1 MKHEIT
7 MPVLSDTMQ
16 TGRLTRWNKSV
27 GEAVKKGDALA
38 EVETDKAIL
47 DVEAFQD
54 GYLAGPLAPVEQ
66 DIPVRSVIAWLV
78 DSREELGAAAENAAS
93 AKPAIAPSPASTA
106 AASPVLPPQNMAEP
120 APPPAV
126 PRAVPAAPSKAPV
139 APDGILASP
148 YARGLAQELGVELS
162 SLGKGPI
169 NSRAVLAAALR
180 GAAPEL
186 SAGPPYRI
194 ERLPGMRAAA
204 ARNMQDA
211 VSTPSFQ
218 ISAHIALTDL
228 HRQAKAARLS
238 LTLALARACALTVA
252 EDPWF
257 NHLWTPQGLAKRER
271 VDVAIA
277 VDTGDALLT
286 PVLRDMA
293 GRPINEL
300 AEDWRILLA
309 KIKKGRL
316 APEDYRGGTFYLSNL
331 GVFDVVHNFDAIVP
345 LGAAAILAVAA
356 SQADGGTEFT
366 LSCDHRVIF
375 GADAARFLQRLRD
388 RLADPS
394 WLSA

>member
-1 MKHEIT
+1 MKQEVI

-16 TGRLTRWNKSV
+16 TGRLVRWNKAV
-27 GEAVKKGDALA
+27 GDAVKKGDALA

-54 GYLAGPLAPVEQ
+54 GFLAGPLAPVDT

-78 DSREELGAAAENAAS
+78 DSKEELDTTSSASKTAAS
-93 AKPAIAPSPASTA
+93 GSIAQSATPAT
-106 AASPVLPPQNMAEP
+106 PVPKISQAT
-120 APPPAV
+120 PPPA
-126 PRAVPAAPSKAPV
+126 AAQESVPV
-139 APDGILASP
+139 APTEPSAPRAAADGVLASP
-148 YARGLAQELGVELS
+148 YARALAQELGVDLNL
-162 SLGKGPI
+162 LGTGPI
-169 NSRAVLAAALR
+169 DSRRVLATALR
-180 GAAPEL
+180 GPLPDL
-186 SAGPPYRI
+186 SAGPDYQI
-194 ERLPGMRAAA
+194 ERLSGVRAAA

-211 VSTPSFQ
+211 VQTPTFQ
-218 ISAHIALTDL
+218 IGARLPLSALQT
-228 HRQAKAARLS
+228 QAKGAKLS
-238 LTLALARACALTVA
+238 LTLVLARASALTVA

-286 PVLRDMA
+286 PVLRDA
-293 GRPINEL
+293 ARRPLKEL
-300 AEDWRILLA
+300 AEDWRILLG

-356 SQADGGTEFT
+356 TQADGSSECT

-375 GADAARFLQRLRD
+375 GADAARFLQRLRE
-388 RLADPS
+388 RISTPA
-394 WLSA
+394 WLDT

>member
-78 DSREELGAAAENAAS
+78 DSPEELGAAAENAAS

-106 AASPVLPPQNMAEP
+106 AAAPVLPPQNMAEP
-120 APPPAV
+120 APSPAV
-126 PRAVPAAPSKAPV
+126 PRAVPAAPSKAPA

-169 NSRAVLAAALR
+169 DSRAVLAAALR

-194 ERLPGMRAAA
+194 ERLPGIRAA
-204 ARNMQDA
+204 Q
-211 VSTPSFQ
+211 S
-218 ISAHIALTDL
+218 
-228 HRQAKAARLS
+228 
-238 LTLALARACALTVA
+238 
-252 EDPWF
+252 
-257 NHLWTPQGLAKRER
+257 
-271 VDVAIA
+271 
-277 VDTGDALLT
+277 
-286 PVLRDMA
+286 
-293 GRPINEL
+293 
-300 AEDWRILLA
+300 
-309 KIKKGRL
+309 
-316 APEDYRGGTFYLSNL
+316 
-331 GVFDVVHNFDAIVP
+331 
-345 LGAAAILAVAA
+345 
-356 SQADGGTEFT
+356 
-366 LSCDHRVIF
+366 
-375 GADAARFLQRLRD
+375 
-388 RLADPS
+388 
-394 WLSA
+394 

>member
-1 MKHEIT
+1 
-7 MPVLSDTMQ
+7 
-16 TGRLTRWNKSV
+16 
-27 GEAVKKGDALA
+27 
-38 EVETDKAIL
+38 
-47 DVEAFQD
+47 
-54 GYLAGPLAPVEQ
+54 
-66 DIPVRSVIAWLV
+66 
-78 DSREELGAAAENAAS
+78 
-93 AKPAIAPSPASTA
+93 
-106 AASPVLPPQNMAEP
+106 
-120 APPPAV
+120 
-126 PRAVPAAPSKAPV
+126 
-139 APDGILASP
+139 
-148 YARGLAQELGVELS
+148 
-162 SLGKGPI
+162 
-169 NSRAVLAAALR
+169 
-180 GAAPEL
+180 
-186 SAGPPYRI
+186 
-194 ERLPGMRAAA
+194 
-204 ARNMQDA
+204 MQDA

>member
-1 MKHEIT
+1 MKQEVI

-16 TGRLTRWNKSV
+16 TGRLVRWNKAV
-27 GEAVKKGDALA
+27 GDAVKKGDALA

-54 GYLAGPLAPVEQ
+54 GFLAGPLAPVDT

-78 DSREELGAAAENAAS
+78 DSKEELDATTSASKSAAS
-93 AKPAIAPSPASTA
+93 GPVAPSAPPAT
-106 AASPVLPPQNMAEP
+106 PVPKISQAT
-120 APPPAV
+120 PPPA
-126 PRAVPAAPSKAPV
+126 AAQESVPV
-139 APDGILASP
+139 APAEPSAPRAAADGVLASP
-148 YARGLAQELGVELS
+148 YARALAQELGIDLKL
-162 SLGKGPI
+162 LGTGPI
-169 NSRAVLAAALR
+169 DSRRVLATAVR
-180 GAAPEL
+180 GPLPDL
-186 SAGPPYRI
+186 SAGPAYQI
-194 ERLPGMRAAA
+194 ERLAGVRAAA

-211 VSTPSFQ
+211 VHTPTFQ
-218 ISAHIALTDL
+218 IGARLPLSALQT
-228 HRQAKAARLS
+228 QAKAAKLS
-238 LTLALARACALTVA
+238 LTLVLARACALTVA

-286 PVLRDMA
+286 PVLRDA
-293 GRPINEL
+293 ARRPLKEL
-300 AEDWRILLA
+300 AEDWRILLG

-356 SQADGGTEFT
+356 TQADGSSECT

-375 GADAARFLQRLRD
+375 GADAARFLQRLRE
-388 RLADPS
+388 RISNTA
-394 WLSA
+394 WLDT

>member
-16 TGRLTRWNKSV
+16 TGRLTRWNKAV

-93 AKPAIAPSPASTA
+93 AKPAIASSPASTA

-139 APDGILASP
+139 APDGILVSP
-148 YARGLAQELGVELS
+148 YARGLAQELGVDLS

-169 NSRAVLAAALR
+169 DSRAVLAAALR

-194 ERLPGMRAAA
+194 ERLSGMRAAA
-204 ARNMQDA
+204 AHNMQDA